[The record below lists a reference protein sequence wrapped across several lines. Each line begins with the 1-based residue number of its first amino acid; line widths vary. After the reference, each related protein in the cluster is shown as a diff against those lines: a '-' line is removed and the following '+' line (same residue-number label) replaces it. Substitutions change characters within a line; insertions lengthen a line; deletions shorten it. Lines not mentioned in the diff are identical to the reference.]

1 MLILISID
9 VQYLQNAVFS
19 FDEGSNG
26 QNHSSLSSRQLVEKF
41 PPAKLPIPHTGVIY
55 PYPLF
60 AVIWK
65 TLKYIKMYID
75 MYIHYIYMYI
85 YIYIYIYICMY
96 IMYICKSYIQH
107 YDNTP

>member
-26 QNHSSLSSRQLVEKF
+26 QNHSSLSSRQLVENF
-41 PPAKLPIPHTGVIY
+41 PPAKLPIPPTGGIY

-75 MYIHYIYMYI
+75 MYIHYIYI
-85 YIYIYIYICMY
+85 YIYIYIYMY
-96 IMYICKSYIQH
+96 IMYICKSCIQH